1 MGRRIIANNK
11 DGFIWDFC
19 KRAGVSY
26 RSYGVFVDT
35 DKGNIP
41 ALDASHVCSYFA
53 TYYQQKVKDTT
64 RVNQWKRDFDS
75 LVVANA
81 VPAFNSIRLGADHT
95 QGLAVGKPTPFACVA
110 DNDLAVGML
119 VEHLSKSPIWNQSAV
134 FIVED
139 DAQNGPDHVD
149 AHRSIALVISPYTK
163 RKYVDHTMYS
173 TTGMLRT
180 MELIL
185 GLPPMSQYDA
195 AATPMYRCF
204 TSTPDFTPYQV
215 LPTKVDLNAVNLAA
229 TPNAIKS
236 AQLDFSDV
244 DKIDDKLFNEILWK
258 GLKGEQAQV
267 PAPRRSAFVRVAAK
281 EEED

>member
-1 MGRRIIANNK
+1 
-11 DGFIWDFC
+11 
-19 KRAGVSY
+19 
-26 RSYGVFVDT
+26 
-35 DKGNIP
+35 
-41 ALDASHVCSYFA
+41 
-53 TYYQQKVKDTT
+53 
-64 RVNQWKRDFDS
+64 VNQWKRDFDS
-75 LVVANA
+75 LLTAKA

-149 AHRSIALVISPYTK
+149 AHRSTALVISPYTK
-163 RKYVDHTMYS
+163 RHYVDHTLYS
-173 TTGMLRT
+173 TSGMLRT

-204 TSTPDFTPYQV
+204 TARPDLTPYTA
-215 LPTKVDLNAVNLAA
+215 LPANIDLNALNLAT
-229 TPNAIKS
+229 TPSAIKS
-236 AQLDFSDV
+236 AGLDFSEV

-258 GLKGEQAQV
+258 GLKGEHAQV
-267 PAPRRSAFVRVAAK
+267 PAPRRSAFVWVSSSN
-281 EEED
+281 DVD